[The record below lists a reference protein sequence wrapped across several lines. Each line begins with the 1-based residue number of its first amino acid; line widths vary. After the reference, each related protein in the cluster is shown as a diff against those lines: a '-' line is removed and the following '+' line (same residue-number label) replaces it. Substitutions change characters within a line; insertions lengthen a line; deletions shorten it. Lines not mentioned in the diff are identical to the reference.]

1 MGSLQLLLSVI
12 GIVRRA
18 DLEREDPWWE
28 GTKGGAGGGSGGGGL
43 AANMIIC
50 RLANFRRLDGPIPSV
65 SIGGAARSREERGSR
80 KMNQV

>member
-1 MGSLQLLLSVI
+1 MVGGHERGSGL
-12 GIVRRA
+12 
-18 DLEREDPWWE
+18 
-28 GTKGGAGGGSGGGGL
+28 GGGGL

-65 SIGGAARSREERGSR
+65 SIGGAAQSREEQGSR